1 MSEQRRA
8 SARGSSSF
16 LAVSLSF
23 ALLGGCAGS
32 PPVKVP
38 ERKTPQR
45 FSAESSGPSAASIAW
60 REYFADP
67 SLVSLIHEALEGNLD
82 LRIALQR
89 IELARAGVAASTG
102 ALLPQVDLSMG
113 VGVRKFG
120 LYTMDGA
127 GNATTDI
134 TPGQRVP
141 THLPDYAVGL
151 VSTWEIDLW
160 GKLRSQRK
168 SAVAQYLATVDGANL
183 VITSIVADIATSY
196 YELLALDHARDAL
209 RSAIERQQQALEVV
223 RVQKDAGRGTEL
235 AVQQFDAQ
243 LADTR
248 AFEQEL
254 TQLGVEIENRIN
266 LLLGRFPGPVSR
278 SKGALF
284 GVVPGTISAGVPSEL
299 LRNRPDIR
307 EAERL
312 VEASQ
317 YDVAAARKAFYPS
330 LTLSAG
336 VGFQAFSP
344 RYLFTTPESLV
355 YNVAGGLVAPLIN
368 RAALKAQLSGAT
380 AAQVQAIHE
389 YQRTILTA
397 YAEVV
402 NGLTNVKNTR
412 QALSFKNEQRT
423 ALQRAV
429 ETADTLYRAGQATY
443 LEVLLAQQ
451 NTLQADLELI
461 ETQKRERIATV
472 VVYKALGGGW
482 R

>member
-1 MSEQRRA
+1 VAA
-8 SARGSSSF
+8 S
-16 LAVSLSF
+16 VSL
-23 ALLGGCAGS
+23 ALCGACAGA

-38 ERKTPQR
+38 EQKTPQR
-45 FSAESSGPSAASIAW
+45 FNVESSGPSAATIEW
-60 REYFADP
+60 RDYFADP
-67 SLVSLIHEALEGNLD
+67 GLVSLIRQALETNLD

-134 TPGQRVP
+134 TPGRRIP
-141 THLPDYAVGL
+141 THLPDYAIGL
-151 VSTWEIDLW
+151 TSTWEIDLW

-168 SAVAQYLATVDGANL
+168 SAVAQYLATVEGANL
-183 VITSIVADIATSY
+183 VITSLVADIATSY
-196 YELLALDHARDAL
+196 YELLAVDHARGVL
-209 RSAIERQQQALEVV
+209 QSAIERQKQALEVV
-223 RVQKDAGRGTEL
+223 KAQKAAGRGTEL
-235 AVQQFDAQ
+235 AVQQFEAQ

-248 AFEQEL
+248 AIEQEL
-254 TQLGVEIENRIN
+254 AQLSTETENRIN
-266 LLLGRFPGPVSR
+266 LLIGRFPGPVSR
-278 SKGALF
+278 SKDALF
-284 GVVPGTISAGVPSEL
+284 GAVPGTISAGVPSEL

-312 VEASQ
+312 VEASK

-336 VGFQAFSP
+336 VGFQAFTP

-368 RAALKAQLSGAT
+368 RAALKAQLSGAS
-380 AAQVQAIHE
+380 AAQLQAIYE
-389 YQRTILTA
+389 YQRAILTA

-412 QALSFKNEQRT
+412 QALTFKNEQRT